1 MLECLNKKIGQIV
14 GLEVYCNYL
23 TQKKNKKIKK

>member
-1 MLECLNKKIGQIV
+1 MLECLNKKIGQMV

-23 TQKKNKKIKK
+23 TQKKKKINK